1 MDVDDAAGRRLADR
15 PGRPARSPS
24 SIADGPTPTGPPTDV
39 ATAPDGGSTFTLLG
53 PGGRSWPA
61 RLRLPGRFNV
71 ANAVL
76 AVALL
81 DAVGV
86 PVETALAGLA
96 ETVVPGRMEPVDAGQ
111 PFVAVVD
118 YAHTPDAVST
128 ALEALR
134 GADEGPADHRPG
146 LRRGP

>member
-1 MDVDDAAGRRLADR
+1 M
-15 PGRPARSPS
+15 
-24 SIADGPTPTGPPTDV
+24 
-39 ATAPDGGSTFTLLG
+39 
-53 PGGRSWPA
+53 
-61 RLRLPGRFNV
+61 

-86 PVETALAGLA
+86 PVETALRRAWPS
-96 ETVVPGRMEPVDAGQ
+96 TVVPGRMEPVDAGQ

-128 ALEALR
+128 ALAALR
-134 GADEGPADHRPG
+134 AVDPRAG
-146 LRRGP
+146 